1 MPARGNTVASSLF
14 SELKVRDVTLRNRI
28 AVSPMTQFSSPDGLV
43 TDWHLAH
50 LGSKAA
56 GGAALVMV
64 EQAAVAPEGRMSTQ
78 CAGIWNDEQG
88 ESLARIARFVA
99 SVGSIPGIQL
109 GHTGRRGCV
118 EPPWKGGGHLPED
131 HPDAWEMIG
140 PSANAFGGIM
150 PRVPRAMTHD
160 DIRAVTWQYAEAARR
175 AREAGF
181 QWLEIH
187 CAHGFLLSSF
197 FSPLANQRTDEYGGD
212 FVGRSRLLVEVFEA
226 VRSEWP
232 ERLPLSM
239 RFGVTEFAPGGQTI
253 DDSVELAR
261 LLAPRGLDLVDVS
274 FGGNSGRAQTP
285 WDEEGFMVPAAQRIR
300 EEAGV
305 LTAANW
311 NLADPVYADAIVRE
325 GRVDLVMLGRPM
337 LANPHWPVYAA
348 MVLGEERPYDML
360 PVQFSTW
367 LNKYQ
372 RSRVNNGFGRVVG
385 ADTDVLPKAAE

>member
-1 MPARGNTVASSLF
+1 MSSLF
-14 SELKVRDVTLRNRI
+14 SELRVRDVTLRNRI

-64 EQAAVAPEGRMSTQ
+64 EQAAVAPEGRMSTH

-88 ESLARIARFVA
+88 EALARIARFVD
-99 SVGSIPGIQL
+99 SVGAVPGIQL

-118 EPPWKGGGHLPED
+118 EPPWRGGGHLPAD
-131 HPDAWEMIG
+131 HPEAWEVIG
-140 PSANAFGGIM
+140 PSADAFGGNM

-160 DIRAVTWQYAEAARR
+160 DIRIVIRHYADAARR

-181 QWLEIH
+181 RWLEIH

-197 FSPLANQRTDEYGGD
+197 FSPLANRRTDAYGGD
-212 FVGRSRLLVEVFEA
+212 FTGRSRLLVEVFEA

-239 RFGVTEFAPGGQTI
+239 RFGVTEFAPGGQTL

-274 FGGNSGRAQTP
+274 FGGNTGRAQTP

-311 NLADPVYADAIVRE
+311 NLADPVFADAILRE
-325 GRVDLVMLGRPM
+325 GQVDLVMLGRPM

-385 ADTDVLPKAAE
+385 ADPDAFPKAAE